1 MAVEPGRTRA
11 YDNDLRWRIVW
22 QKNVNNWSTEEIS
35 KSLCVSPATV
45 WRILD
50 RFERTG
56 SVDPTKR
63 ANNQVKLLHEHD
75 VFLLVQLVCE
85 NPSIYLKEI
94 QLELERTTGTVAA
107 VSTIFRTLK
116 KLGFT
121 RKKIQFVAIQRSD
134 VLRARFQAEVSM
146 YSSEMFIFIDETGCD
161 RKNALRKF
169 GYSVRGKP
177 ATCVRLLSKGKRYSA
192 IS

>member
-1 MAVEPGRTRA
+1 MNTMCFF
-11 YDNDLRWRIVW
+11 WC
-22 QKNVNNWSTEEIS
+22 NWY
-35 KSLCVSPATV
+35 
-45 WRILD
+45 
-50 RFERTG
+50 
-56 SVDPTKR
+56 
-63 ANNQVKLLHEHD
+63 VK
-75 VFLLVQLVCE
+75 

-161 RKNALRKF
+161 RKNDTSGYTQALR
-169 GYSVRGKP
+169 Y
-177 ATCVRLLSKGKRYSA
+177 TT
-192 IS
+192 